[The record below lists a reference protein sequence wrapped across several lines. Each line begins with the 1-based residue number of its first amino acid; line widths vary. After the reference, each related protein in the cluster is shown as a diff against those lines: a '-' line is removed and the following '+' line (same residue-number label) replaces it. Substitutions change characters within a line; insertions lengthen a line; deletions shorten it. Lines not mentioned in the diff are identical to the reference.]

1 MFELLGKDGTT
12 KARRGRLRTA
22 HGVIETPAFMPV
34 GTQGSVKGV
43 SARELHELGAQI
55 VLGNTYHLFVRPGL
69 EVIRQCGGL
78 HRFMNWDG
86 PILTDSGGYQIFSL
100 AKLRKITEEGVHFQ
114 NHVDGTAAFISP
126 EIAMEV
132 QATLGSDIAMVL
144 DECPPWPC
152 EYDYAARSLEMTH
165 RWAGRCKEVAAG
177 LRPTRGE
184 GNNQSHADRRSAA
197 TQPQLVFGIVQGAT
211 FEELRRSSAQA
222 LAAMDFDGYAVG
234 GVSVGEPEAE
244 MMRAV
249 EWSEPHL
256 PENKPR
262 YAMGLGTPPQL
273 LELVAR
279 GIDLFDCVLPT
290 RLARNGTAFT
300 ATGTMNFKNA
310 EFTSQTGPLE
320 EGCQCEA
327 CRGYSRAYIRHLIK
341 AEEILGL
348 RLLSIH
354 NLHFYLDLMK
364 RARAAI
370 DGGSFAKFRAEFV
383 AGYQPRPSELAEQGS
398 PRPGL
403 G

>member
-1 MFELLGKDGTT
+1 
-12 KARRGRLRTA
+12 
-22 HGVIETPAFMPV
+22 
-34 GTQGSVKGV
+34 
-43 SARELHELGAQI
+43 
-55 VLGNTYHLFVRPGL
+55 
-69 EVIRQCGGL
+69 
-78 HRFMNWDG
+78 
-86 PILTDSGGYQIFSL
+86 
-100 AKLRKITEEGVHFQ
+100 
-114 NHVDGTAAFISP
+114 
-126 EIAMEV
+126 
-132 QATLGSDIAMVL
+132 
-144 DECPPWPC
+144 
-152 EYDYAARSLEMTH
+152 
-165 RWAGRCKEVAAG
+165 
-177 LRPTRGE
+177 
-184 GNNQSHADRRSAA
+184 
-197 TQPQLVFGIVQGAT
+197 VQGAT

-279 GIDLFDCVLPT
+279 GIDMFDCVLPT

-300 ATGTMNFKNA
+300 AAGTMNFKNA

-320 EGCQCEA
+320 EDCECEA
-327 CRGYSRAYIRHLIK
+327 CRGYSRAYIRHLMK

-354 NLHFYLDLMK
+354 NLHFYLALMK

-370 DGGSFAKFRAEFV
+370 EDGSFPKFRSDFV
-383 AGYQPRPSELAEQGS
+383 AGYRVRASDLAPVS
-398 PRPGL
+398 
-403 G
+403 